1 MFILFMS
8 WVLHKKFQNLLF
20 TTAKPTYT
28 NELHLIY
35 IPGDNN
41 WDDYTV
47 IKSLLL
53 QQKTQIPSTNT
64 KPQWFN

>member
-8 WVLHKKFQNLLF
+8 WVLHKNFQNLLS

-28 NELHLIY
+28 NEFDLIY

-47 IKSLLL
+47 IKVYCRS
-53 QQKTQIPSTNT
+53 KNT
-64 KPQWFN
+64 KTIN